1 MESTERRKTSFRK
14 EIVENADQ
22 HTPVLNKIMTNDLA
36 RIMRKIQSRSS
47 FKYFHFKVFFFTN
60 LLIHFQWLLIRLKH
74 RLHHMR
80 SG

>member
-1 MESTERRKTSFRK
+1 MPWFKTFDSKRKTLKAQKDEKRKTSFRK

-47 FKYFHFKVFFFTN
+47 FKYFHFK
-60 LLIHFQWLLIRLKH
+60 
-74 RLHHMR
+74 
-80 SG
+80 